1 MMLYEHCTAQA
12 ETRAVKLFL
21 VVCCVCT
28 TDGTHAVVTRRSH
41 SIYDMLGLSA
51 WNVV

>member
-1 MMLYEHCTAQA
+1 MMMQHEHCTAQA

-21 VVCCVCT
+21 WSVAFVLLMERMQLR
-28 TDGTHAVVTRRSH
+28 HAGYLQ
-41 SIYDMLGLSA
+41 YDMLGLSA